1 MLSPAML
8 KSMGRRTSRE
18 VNLPLDGPRSRDSKG
33 NLLPLLEEEEV
44 IHYNGRRRASNHS
57 ILDFDGDTAVMLRGV
72 FEQEALPSRSGNRR
86 ASVIAMNAKQDRERR
101 GSLTANVKIQPHQY
115 TEDPTVAWEMLKA
128 KRPVKRVIQ
137 MKPET
142 PIRVDHVRFVCIGC
156 THGQPLPALPD
167 GDVLI
172 VTGDFTSCGLPKE
185 VKNFNAQLAST
196 RHAYRILIAG
206 NHECTF
212 DESFLKSQKRDIGEA
227 KEEALKQA
235 LLSALHS
242 AKMQTPKQLITN
254 GIYLQDD
261 LIELFGITIYGT
273 PWQPRV
279 DNWAFNL
286 PRGQALLDK
295 WNQIPTGVDV
305 LITHTPPLGHGDLMA
320 NGQRMGCVEL
330 LNTVAKRVK
339 PKYHVYGHIHEGY
352 GCSSDGYT
360 KFINCCATDANLDLV
375 NNPVIFDIPVHPT
388 TKQYYLNN
396 IKKITKR
403 VAKELEKK

>member
-18 VNLPLDGPRSRDSKG
+18 VNLPLDKIRQDSKG
-33 NLLPLLEEEEV
+33 NLLPLIEDEEV
-44 IHYNGRRRASNHS
+44 MQYHGRRRASNHS

-72 FEQEALPSRSGNRR
+72 FEQEVLPSRSNARR
-86 ASVIAMNAKQDRERR
+86 ASVMSMNQRQDRERR
-101 GSLTANVKIQPHQY
+101 ASLTANVKIQPHQY

-137 MKPET
+137 MKLDT
-142 PIRVDHVRFVCIGC
+142 PIRPDHVRFVCVSC
-156 THGQPLPALPD
+156 THGQPLPHLPD

-172 VTGDFTSCGLPKE
+172 VAGDFTSCGLPKE
-185 VKNFNAQLAST
+185 VKNFNAQLANT

-212 DESFLKSQKRDIGEA
+212 DETFLKSQKREIGEA

-242 AKMQTPKQLITN
+242 AKMTTPRPLLTN
-254 GIYLQDD
+254 GLYLQDEV
-261 LIELFGITIYGT
+261 IELFGITIYGT

-286 PRGQALLDK
+286 SRGLPLLEK

-330 LNTVAKRVK
+330 LNTVVKRVK

-360 KFINCCATDANLDLV
+360 KFINCCSTDHNLDLV
-375 NNPVIFDIPVHPT
+375 NSPVIFDIPVHPT

-396 IKKITKR
+396 IKKVTKR
-403 VAKELEKK
+403 IQKEQLERK